1 MLEQGWHLLSGV
13 YSWAWNAVSGLMHS
27 NQFFSGGFLLA
38 ALGILGMYGRRLGG
52 FIVDRSRYIAFSQVQ
67 LDSANGQEVIW
78 WVGSW
83 MSKDSL
89 SKKSRRVT
97 AVSQGSS
104 EPAALWPMPG
114 RHFSKYKGRRLIFD
128 RMVDTSHGIVRE
140 QWYIWLRGS
149 RKLIEQFLN
158 ECRENYYAE
167 HENEITL
174 NIGVGGI
181 WNPFMRRKRLLSTV
195 ILPGNLREEIV
206 ADMDKF
212 WNSKDWYTERGRPWR
227 RGYMLDGPPGSGK
240 TSFILAAAS
249 HLDKPVYLLNLGSVA
264 NGEDATK
271 LLMAVPD
278 DCILVIEDIDRD
290 LSTGAVFTTP
300 MPPQMPRYMGR
311 AGRMNINDMD
321 VFNPSRG
328 SVPPPVPGGKK
339 VRAKFIRRQ
348 FAGRLPSAPTGG
360 ENGEEG
366 EDRTQQPVSLSI
378 LLNALDGLMASDG
391 RILFITTN
399 HPERV
404 DPALIRPGRIDVKL
418 TFDTSWDQYRKMYLL
433 FFPGEEENA
442 RKFADAL
449 DGTEVSMAA
458 TQDHMIRLDS
468 RSLERV
474 GELIQS
480 VEPQSSSQGEQDEEY
495 EDGELVET
503 NEEQ

>member
-1 MLEQGWHLLSGV
+1 
-13 YSWAWNAVSGLMHS
+13 
-27 NQFFSGGFLLA
+27 
-38 ALGILGMYGRRLGG
+38 
-52 FIVDRSRYIAFSQVQ
+52 
-67 LDSANGQEVIW
+67 
-78 WVGSW
+78 
-83 MSKDSL
+83 
-89 SKKSRRVT
+89 
-97 AVSQGSS
+97 
-104 EPAALWPMPG
+104 
-114 RHFSKYKGRRLIFD
+114 
-128 RMVDTSHGIVRE
+128 
-140 QWYIWLRGS
+140 
-149 RKLIEQFLN
+149 
-158 ECRENYYAE
+158 
-167 HENEITL
+167 
-174 NIGVGGI
+174 
-181 WNPFMRRKRLLSTV
+181 
-195 ILPGNLREEIV
+195 
-206 ADMDKF
+206 
-212 WNSKDWYTERGRPWR
+212 
-227 RGYMLDGPPGSGK
+227 
-240 TSFILAAAS
+240 
-249 HLDKPVYLLNLGSVA
+249 
-264 NGEDATK
+264 
-271 LLMAVPD
+271 
-278 DCILVIEDIDRD
+278 
-290 LSTGAVFTTP
+290 
-300 MPPQMPRYMGR
+300 
-311 AGRMNINDMD
+311 MD
-321 VFNPSRG
+321 VFNSSNRG

-348 FAGRLPSAPTGG
+348 FAGRLPTAPATTGD

-468 RSLERV
+468 RSLEMV

-480 VEPQSSSQGEQDEEY
+480 VEPQSSSQEEQDEEY

>member
-1 MLEQGWHLLSGV
+1 MLEQGWHLLSGA
-13 YSWAWNAVSGLMHS
+13 YSWVWNAVSGLMHS

-195 ILPGNLREEIV
+195 ILPRQ
-206 ADMDKF
+206 
-212 WNSKDWYTERGRPWR
+212 S
-227 RGYMLDGPPGSGK
+227 
-240 TSFILAAAS
+240 
-249 HLDKPVYLLNLGSVA
+249 
-264 NGEDATK
+264 
-271 LLMAVPD
+271 
-278 DCILVIEDIDRD
+278 
-290 LSTGAVFTTP
+290 
-300 MPPQMPRYMGR
+300 
-311 AGRMNINDMD
+311 
-321 VFNPSRG
+321 
-328 SVPPPVPGGKK
+328 PGG
-339 VRAKFIRRQ
+339 
-348 FAGRLPSAPTGG
+348 
-360 ENGEEG
+360 
-366 EDRTQQPVSLSI
+366 
-378 LLNALDGLMASDG
+378 
-391 RILFITTN
+391 
-399 HPERV
+399 
-404 DPALIRPGRIDVKL
+404 
-418 TFDTSWDQYRKMYLL
+418 
-433 FFPGEEENA
+433 
-442 RKFADAL
+442 
-449 DGTEVSMAA
+449 
-458 TQDHMIRLDS
+458 DS
-468 RSLERV
+468 
-474 GELIQS
+474 G
-480 VEPQSSSQGEQDEEY
+480 
-495 EDGELVET
+495 
-503 NEEQ
+503 